1 MTNHKELITEVG
13 RIVKYKNGSR
23 ILTIPV
29 LHKLSKVLHTP
40 NVTLANCVV
49 KDINHLCLF
58 DSENSGQDFIYTV
71 NATSSS
77 RLHGLSCIPCDY
89 VNHSL
94 TYDEEPIVET
104 CRAPGYYAYS
114 YVNNKLLNSNYFEG
128 KVSIKLAA
136 GLTHTNE
143 QSKVFNTVLN
153 TYRFKYMT
161 EMVNRK
167 STGIL
172 LTDVKG
178 RSSTSYLLKN
188 NALIE
193 FMRYDD
199 KNNILLDIARVD
211 IDDNFRIGLDHI
223 NNDFGVDTLTNL
235 YVYGNEGLDYLDIIT
250 T

>member
-1 MTNHKELITEVG
+1 MINHKELITEVG
-13 RIVKYKNGSR
+13 KIVKYKNSSL

-29 LHKLSKVLHTP
+29 LHKLSNVLNTP
-40 NVTLANCVV
+40 KVTLANCVV

-58 DSENSGQDFIYTV
+58 DSKNSNHDFIYTV
-71 NATSSS
+71 NATSSGK
-77 RLHGLSCIPCDY
+77 LHGLSCIPCDY
-89 VNHSL
+89 INHSL
-94 TYDEEPIVET
+94 TYDEDPLVEK

-114 YVNNKLLNSNYFEG
+114 YVNNKLLNSDYFKG
-128 KVSIKLAA
+128 KASIKLST

-153 TYRFKYMT
+153 TYRFKYMD

-178 RSSTSYLLKN
+178 KSSTSCLLKN

-199 KNNILLDIARVD
+199 KNNILLDINRVD
-211 IDDNFRIGLDHI
+211 IDDNFRIGLDYI
-223 NNDFGVDTLTNL
+223 NNDFGVENLTNL
-235 YVYGNEGLDYLDIIT
+235 YIYGNEGLDYLDIILT
-250 T
+250 